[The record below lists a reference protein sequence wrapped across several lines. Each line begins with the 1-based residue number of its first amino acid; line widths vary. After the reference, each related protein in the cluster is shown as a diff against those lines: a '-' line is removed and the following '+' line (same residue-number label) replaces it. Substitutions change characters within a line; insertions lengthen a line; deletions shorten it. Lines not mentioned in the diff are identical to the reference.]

1 MLKELAWTL
10 YLDTLEFARLKSGI
24 FPQSLIIIKHLKAFN
39 GNPMNDAFK
48 SYGLPLV
55 FCV

>member
-24 FPQSLIIIKHLKAFN
+24 FQQFLIIFKHLKAFD
-39 GNPMNDAFK
+39 GNPMSDALK
-48 SYGLPLV
+48 SYRLPLV
-55 FCV
+55 ICV

>member
-24 FPQSLIIIKHLKAFN
+24 SQQSLIIFKHLKAFD
-39 GNPMNDAFK
+39 GNPMSDAFM
-48 SYGLPLV
+48 SYGLPWV
-55 FCV
+55 ICV